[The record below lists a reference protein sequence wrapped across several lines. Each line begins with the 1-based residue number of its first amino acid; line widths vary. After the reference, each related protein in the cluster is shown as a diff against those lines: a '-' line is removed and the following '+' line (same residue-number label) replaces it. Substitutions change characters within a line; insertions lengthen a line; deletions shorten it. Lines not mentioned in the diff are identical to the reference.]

1 MEYTRAYM
9 KAMDKRLAFVSAH
22 MRLTLKCPT
31 AELMDEKVPL
41 PPCELQET
49 GHQNGQYSARL
60 REKAKKNV
68 NRQPGW
74 RAAQR
79 NEARQQMV
87 DDRRNHN
94 NTGR

>member
-22 MRLTLKCPT
+22 MRLNLKCPT

-41 PPCELQET
+41 PPCELQEM

-68 NRQPGW
+68 RQPGW

-87 DDRRNHN
+87 NDRRNHN
-94 NTGR
+94 HTGG